1 MKKCRVLVL
10 ITLFALAVSATAQDV
25 QEAKELHPAMMYNF
39 VKYIQWP
46 TESEP
51 GDFVIGVFGA
61 DDVYNTLKTR
71 YDGKPK
77 GSKKYVIQKMSGIA
91 DAASCAVV
99 YLGKGKSKDFDALK
113 AATAGKSIL
122 TITDNN
128 NLGKKGSCVN
138 FREID
143 GKLKFEINQA
153 SITAASLKISSS
165 LLSVA
170 IVL

>member
-1 MKKCRVLVL
+1 M
-10 ITLFALAVSATAQDV
+10 AHAQE
-25 QEAKELHPAMMYNF
+25 QEAKDLHAAMLYNF

-46 TESEP
+46 TESEA
-51 GDFVIGVFGA
+51 GDFIIGVLGE

-77 GSKKYVIQKMSGIA
+77 GNKKYLIKKLSSPTEA
-91 DAASCAVV
+91 SSCAVL
-99 YLGKGKSKDFDALK
+99 YLGKNRNRDFEAIKAVTDGKP
-113 AATAGKSIL
+113 IL
-122 TITDNN
+122 TITDSN
-128 NLGKKGSCVN
+128 NLGRKGSCVN

-153 SITAASLKISSS
+153 SVALASLKVSTQ

>member
-1 MKKCRVLVL
+1 MKKSRVLVL
-10 ITLFALAVSATAQDV
+10 ITLFGLAVSATAQDV

-77 GSKKYVIQKMSGIA
+77 GSKKYVIQKMSAIA

-153 SITAASLKISSS
+153 SITAASLKVSSS

>member
-1 MKKCRVLVL
+1 MKKSRVLVL
-10 ITLFALAVSATAQDV
+10 IALFGLAVSATAQDA

-77 GSKKYVIQKMSGIA
+77 GSKKYVIQKMSAIA

-99 YLGKGKSKDFDALK
+99 YLGRGKSKDFDALK
-113 AATAGKSIL
+113 VATAGKSIL

-153 SITAASLKISSS
+153 SITAASLKVSSS

>member
-1 MKKCRVLVL
+1 MEKRIFFFLL
-10 ITLFALAVSATAQDV
+10 MFTALAFAGKAQE
-25 QEAKELHPAMMYNF
+25 QQAKDLHASMMYNF

-46 TESEP
+46 TEAESGE
-51 GDFVIGVFGA
+51 FIIGVFGEE
-61 DDVYNTLKTR
+61 DVYNTLKTR

-77 GSKKYVIQKMSGIA
+77 GNKKYVIRKLTTAA
-91 DAASCAVV
+91 DAGACAVV
-99 YLGKGKSKDFDALK
+99 YLGKNKNREFDAIK
-113 AATAGKSIL
+113 AVTDGKSIL
-122 TITDNN
+122 TVTDSN
-128 NLGKKGSCVN
+128 NLGRKGSCVN

-153 SITAASLKISSS
+153 SITTASLKVSTQ

>member
-1 MKKCRVLVL
+1 MKISPLLAFTIFFGL
-10 ITLFALAVSATAQDV
+10 INSASAQDV

-46 TESEP
+46 TESES

-61 DDVYNTLKTR
+61 DDVYNTLKAR

-77 GSKKYVIQKMSGIA
+77 GSKKYVIQKMSAIA

-138 FREID
+138 FREVD

>member
-1 MKKCRVLVL
+1 MKKYYL
-10 ITLFALAVSATAQDV
+10 ILFIFFVATTAIYAQEE
-25 QEAKELHPAMMYNF
+25 QQAKDMHAAMLYNF

-46 TESEP
+46 TEAEG
-51 GDFVIGVFGA
+51 GDFVIGVFGEN
-61 DDVYNTLKTR
+61 DVFNTLKTR

-77 GSKKYVIQKMSGIA
+77 GNKKYVIKKLESPA
-91 DAASCAVV
+91 DAVSCAVV
-99 YLGKGKSKDFDALK
+99 YMGKNKNREFDALK
-113 AATAGKSIL
+113 AATEGKSIL
-122 TITDNN
+122 IITDSN

-153 SITAASLKISSS
+153 SIAAASLKVSSQ

>member
-1 MKKCRVLVL
+1 
-10 ITLFALAVSATAQDV
+10 
-25 QEAKELHPAMMYNF
+25 MYNF
-39 VKYIQWP
+39 VRYIQWP

-61 DDVYNTLKTR
+61 DDVYNTFKTR
-71 YDGKPK
+71 YDGRQK
-77 GSKKYVIQKMSGIA
+77 GSKKYVIKKINAIA
-91 DAASCAVV
+91 DAASCDVV
-99 YLGKGKSKDFDALK
+99 YLGRGKSKDFDALK

-143 GKLKFEINQA
+143 GNLKFEINQA
-153 SITAASLKISSS
+153 SITAASLKVSSS